1 MLNPIRNPIIIL
13 VYKESE
19 ICKATKKLSRWMM
32 FEDVEEEDVI
42 KIVTNNARESWRLVD
57 IKEKKV
63 ILNTLCKLLH

>member
-1 MLNPIRNPIIIL
+1 
-13 VYKESE
+13 
-19 ICKATKKLSRWMM
+19 M

>member
-1 MLNPIRNPIIIL
+1 LLNPIRNPIIIL